1 MCALIADFGQG
12 LASTDNLVFNGGT
25 YGLLSGG
32 TFNWTVGT
40 GGGETSL
47 GTGAATLLGFSTYG
61 NPFSVVADGD
71 ATAPL
76 EFGTA
81 SSTGFNP
88 STFVLN
94 DDWATDTV
102 TLKNGI
108 TGSNGDSSTPSLK
121 IYSGAA
127 DAVIEGSVSGVSLM
141 KSGAGK
147 LSLRGASNTLGT
159 LYPRGGTLVI
169 APPDGASRCSLSLAH
184 IYNNTANAGAVVV
197 SNATITQ
204 TGSGLTQTWYGGTS
218 VSLVGCTWNSASG
231 GWFPGNQKGNGA
243 SAVLVLDNSTVKI
256 TGDYFYQGNSGSDDK
271 NASCDLIIT
280 NNASFTVAGYHGRQ
294 GTVRQYD
301 GTTVT
306 VTANEGGVLRLAAA
320 GTSTFDYHLHGGSL
334 VQNSSGDSATVSLGM
349 STEKSASTKG
359 TATLRIYRGGTF
371 TAKGNNVFLGR
382 YQKDVGTLD
391 VCGGAATMTKEGAG
405 LFIGYDGNGV
415 CKVSDG
421 GVLDIH
427 KGNIYAVMNANNRTG
442 RTGSLSVTDGGTVKA
457 RLIRSNTT
465 NCTAKLVIDGGK
477 IVANAGSTT
486 SDLISGFTAAAV
498 GVGGAEID
506 TDGQDKKISQS
517 FAARAD
523 QTAPEASTGVE
534 LAALPAFTKVGAG
547 RLELTGTND
556 WLCATC
562 VSNGT
567 LAVGEL
573 ALPATTLR
581 LGGGVIDLCGAT
593 HTVENLVGSGVVSN
607 GTLIVTGAVW
617 PGVGDSGILKIDAT
631 AAISFASIGCSVADN
646 GTCGCLLVDGAVDLA
661 GVTVVGENLENK
673 REGRGLT
680 IVRASA
686 ISGRPAT
693 AMVAELRVSTTQNT
707 LTIGASGT
715 VILVQ

>member
-1 MCALIADFGQG
+1 MC
-12 LASTDNLVFNGGT
+12 
-25 YGLLSGG
+25 
-32 TFNWTVGT
+32 
-40 GGGETSL
+40 E
-47 GTGAATLLGFSTYG
+47 
-61 NPFSVVADGD
+61 
-71 ATAPL
+71 
-76 EFGTA
+76 
-81 SSTGFNP
+81 
-88 STFVLN
+88 
-94 DDWATDTV
+94 
-102 TLKNGI
+102 
-108 TGSNGDSSTPSLK
+108 
-121 IYSGAA
+121 
-127 DAVIEGSVSGVSLM
+127 
-141 KSGAGK
+141 
-147 LSLRGASNTLGT
+147 
-159 LYPRGGTLVI
+159 
-169 APPDGASRCSLSLAH
+169 
-184 IYNNTANAGAVVV
+184 
-197 SNATITQ
+197 
-204 TGSGLTQTWYGGTS
+204 
-218 VSLVGCTWNSASG
+218 
-231 GWFPGNQKGNGA
+231 
-243 SAVLVLDNSTVKI
+243 
-256 TGDYFYQGNSGSDDK
+256 
-271 NASCDLIIT
+271 
-280 NNASFTVAGYHGRQ
+280 
-294 GTVRQYD
+294 
-301 GTTVT
+301 
-306 VTANEGGVLRLAAA
+306 
-320 GTSTFDYHLHGGSL
+320 
-334 VQNSSGDSATVSLGM
+334 
-349 STEKSASTKG
+349 
-359 TATLRIYRGGTF
+359 
-371 TAKGNNVFLGR
+371 
-382 YQKDVGTLD
+382 
-391 VCGGAATMTKEGAG
+391 
-405 LFIGYDGNGV
+405 
-415 CKVSDG
+415 VSDG
-421 GVLDIH
+421 GLLDIQ

-486 SDLISGFTAAAV
+486 SDLIYGFTAAAV

-506 TDGQDKKISQS
+506 TNGQDKRISQS

-523 QTAPEASTGVE
+523 PTAPEASTGVE

-581 LGGGVIDLCGAT
+581 LGGGVIDLCGTT

-607 GTLIVTGAVW
+607 GTLVVTGAVW